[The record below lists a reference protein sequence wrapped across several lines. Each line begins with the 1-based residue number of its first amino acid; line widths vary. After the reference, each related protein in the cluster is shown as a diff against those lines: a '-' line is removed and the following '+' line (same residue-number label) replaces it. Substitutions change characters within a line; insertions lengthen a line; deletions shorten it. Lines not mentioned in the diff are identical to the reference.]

1 MADMTLYSG
10 DYATLDF
17 AEFET
22 SECSKASRRYCGCC
36 GNEPVARKLLAGRLE
51 LPLNV

>member
-17 AEFET
+17 VELET
-22 SECSKASRRYCGCC
+22 SECSEASRLWLLRAQANKR
-36 GNEPVARKLLAGRLE
+36 GNC
-51 LPLNV
+51 